1 METARHNHHHFEEKM
16 TPQERLLQMLRLD
29 RGDYLTIIVYTIFIG
44 LLTLA
49 VPLAAQ
55 ALVNTVAAGVMLQ
68 PLIVLTFGVMA
79 ALVFAGIL
87 RLLKLS
93 LLEKLQQRV
102 FARVSLQLAE
112 HLPNIQHDV
121 IVREYAPQLSNRFFD
136 VVTIKKTLAK
146 VLLEGPGATLQVFVA
161 LILMSFYSPY
171 LLAFAVFLILFIS
184 FVIGVLGMGGL
195 RTSIEESY
203 NKYLVADWLEELTR
217 CQRSFKMNAAPA
229 FAIERADSLVVDFIN
244 ARKAHFRVLFR
255 QAFGNY
261 LFRAVASTGVLA
273 IGGWLVINR
282 QMTLGQVVAAEIVMV
297 GALEGLEKIIR
308 LLESYYDLLT
318 GLAKVGHLSDLPQ
331 ERTGGRELPYKAEGA
346 SVHCRKVRFAYE
358 GRGEILSGLNLTVNP
373 GEHVSLIGKS
383 GVGKSTLAM
392 LLCGLH
398 EPTHGQVQI
407 NGMDVRDVRL
417 ESLRR
422 SVALVGD
429 TNEIFAGTIEDNI
442 LMGRDD
448 ISQEDFQWA
457 IEFAHLNNDLALFP
471 DGLQTR
477 VVSEGRNLSRG
488 QIQRLL
494 IARAVVSRPQLL
506 ILDEGFTGV
515 DEQDKLR
522 ILDELFNKN
531 YNWTIIDISH
541 DPEIVAQSKTVHVL
555 AEGQIVESGSPAEL
569 MQREDCEFIRL
580 FPRLS
585 AKKLKEGIYL

>member
-1 METARHNHHHFEEKM
+1 MEATGHNHHHHEETM
-16 TPQERLLQMLRLD
+16 TPQRRLLQMLRLD

-49 VPLAAQ
+49 IPLAAQ

-79 ALVFAGIL
+79 ALLFAGIL

-112 HLPNIQHDV
+112 HLPNVQHDV

-229 FAIERADSLVVDFIN
+229 FALERADALVVDFIN

-261 LFRAVASTGVLA
+261 LFRAIASTGVLA

-318 GLAKVGHLSDLPQ
+318 GLAKVGHLSDLPK
-331 ERTGGRELPYKAEGA
+331 ERTGGRELPLKTEGA

-358 GRGEILSGLNLTVNP
+358 GRREILSELNLTVNP
-373 GEHVSLIGKS
+373 GEHVSLVGKS

-422 SVALVGD
+422 AVALVGD

-457 IEFAHLNNDLALFP
+457 IEFAHLNSELALLP

-522 ILDELFNKN
+522 ILEELFNKD

-541 DPEIVAQSKTVHVL
+541 DPEVVAQSKMVHVL
-555 AEGQIVESGSPAEL
+555 TEGHIVESGSPAEL

-580 FPRLS
+580 FPHLS